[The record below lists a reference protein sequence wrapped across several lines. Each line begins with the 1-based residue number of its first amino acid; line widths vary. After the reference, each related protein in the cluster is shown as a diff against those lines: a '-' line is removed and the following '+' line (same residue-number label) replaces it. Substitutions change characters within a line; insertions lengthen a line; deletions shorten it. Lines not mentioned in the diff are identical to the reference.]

1 MEWES
6 VIGLEIHIQLATK
19 SKLFSSSSTA
29 YGAKPN
35 SQANEVDIAIP
46 GTLPVLNAKAIELAV
61 KLGLG
66 LNASIS
72 KDSFFERKN
81 YFYPDLPKGYQTT
94 QLANPIIGAGSV
106 TITTAT
112 AAEKP
117 IRIHHAHL
125 EEDAGKSTH
134 SQGVSL
140 IDLNRAGIPLI
151 ELVSEPDM
159 RNADE
164 AVAFA
169 AKIHSL
175 AKTLGVCDGRM
186 EQGSM
191 RFDVNVSVRKKGTNT
206 LGTRTET
213 KNLNSFKFM
222 KTAINQEIARQIAVL
237 EAGGSI
243 KQETR
248 LFNGITGESR
258 ALRSKEE
265 EGDYRYFPCPNLL
278 PVYISDDYIAEIR
291 QQLPELPEKQKARF
305 MAEYNLSKQDAALLT
320 ADNDSALY
328 FEEIVRLTGNAKLA
342 SNWMLGIIMQKLNA
356 NELTISQSKVSAKA
370 VADIIL
376 RIEDNTISS
385 KIAKTIF
392 ATLWDNPNTTTDQV
406 IEQLDLKQV
415 TDTSAILT
423 IVTQVISENPKQV
436 ENYCKAAP
444 EKQAKM
450 LGFFVGQCMKLSKGK
465 ANPATLN
472 TLIKEQLANLS

>member
-19 SKLFSSSSTA
+19 TKLFSSSATA

-35 SQANEVDIAIP
+35 EQANEVDIAIP
-46 GTLPVLNAKAIELAV
+46 GTLPVLNTKAVELAV

-66 LNASIS
+66 LNSSIS

-94 QLANPIIGAGSV
+94 QLANPIIGPGIV
-106 TITTAT
+106 TIAL
-112 AAEKP
+112 ANGEEKP

-134 SQGVSL
+134 SQGVSS

-151 ELVSEPDM
+151 ELVTEPDL
-159 RNADE
+159 ADAEE

-169 AKIHSL
+169 TKIHSL
-175 AKTLGVCDGRM
+175 VKTLGVCDGKM

-191 RFDVNVSVRKKGTNT
+191 RFDVNVSIRPKGSNT

-222 KTAINQEIARQIAVL
+222 KMAINQEISRQIEVL

-248 LFNGITGESR
+248 LFNGVTGESR

-265 EGDYRYFPCPNLL
+265 EGDYRYFPCPDLL
-278 PVYISDDYIAEIR
+278 PIYLTDEYIAEISK
-291 QQLPELPEKQKARF
+291 QLPELPEHKKARF
-305 MAEYNLSKQDAALLT
+305 IKDYNLANHEAELLT
-320 ADNDSALY
+320 IDAETALY
-328 FEEIVRLTGNAKLA
+328 FEEVVRLSGNAKLA
-342 SNWMLGIIMQKLNA
+342 ANWILGTLAQNLNA
-356 NELTISQSKVSAKA
+356 NELTIGQSKVTATA

-392 ATLWDNPNTTTDQV
+392 ASIWDNPNKTVDQI
-406 IEQLDLKQV
+406 IEQLDLKQL
-415 TDTSAILT
+415 TDSSEIAS
-423 IVTQVISENPKQV
+423 IVTKVITDNPQQV
-436 ENYCKAAP
+436 ENYRKAAA

-450 LGFFVGQCMKLSKGK
+450 LGFFVGQCMKISKGK

-472 TLIKEQLANLS
+472 QMIKQQLES